1 MVKKKKVRLN
11 LYVSN
16 ELVDFAKEWSYVID
30 MPISKMLEEY
40 LQIKKDIVPQV
51 SPFQWLS
58 DPVINPSLAEE
69 EGYLQDMAEYINN
82 KEEEDFCRENP
93 RHLRAKIRQKL
104 KGEYE
109 KTIKKEKEKQKKRE
123 REIIQRWMET
133 FPV

>member
-1 MVKKKKVRLN
+1 MKKKKVRLN

-58 DPVINPSLAEE
+58 DQVINPSLAEE

-82 KEEEDFCRENP
+82 KEEEDF
-93 RHLRAKIRQKL
+93 
-104 KGEYE
+104 
-109 KTIKKEKEKQKKRE
+109 
-123 REIIQRWMET
+123 
-133 FPV
+133 